1 MKVLVVGKGARE
13 HALCWRLNRSPSVWG
28 LYCASGSPGI
38 NQVAKPVDIAPTNAA
53 GLAEFA
59 RANSIDLTVVGPE
72 DPLSAGI
79 ADEFE
84 RHGLRIFGP
93 SKAAAQLEA
102 SKAFAKSVMR
112 EAGVPT
118 ADFEV
123 FDDPAAARRY
133 VTGLKGPLVV
143 KADGL
148 ALGKGVTVCTDTEAA
163 LRAIAEAME
172 DRRFGAAGARLV
184 IEERLVGEELSFF
197 ALADGADAIP
207 LGFVQDH
214 KPVWDGDRGPNTG
227 GMGAYTPVPRYGA
240 AFETR
245 VMNEVVR
252 PTLNAMAARGTPY
265 RGVLFAGLMVD
276 GEAINVLEFNVRFG
290 DPECEPLMMRFE
302 SDLAEALLAVAEGRA
317 RDAVVKLS
325 ARSAVSVVL
334 TSGGYPGDYRK
345 GLPISGLDRIDGAEP
360 SDAKVRWALDKIRV
374 KVFHAGTAMRDGR
387 LVTDGGRVLA
397 VTAMADSLER
407 AVATAYEAADM
418 IEFEGKHMRRDV
430 AHHALSREAARG

>member
-1 MKVLVVGKGARE
+1 
-13 HALCWRLNRSPSVWG
+13 
-28 LYCASGSPGI
+28 
-38 NQVAKPVDIAPTNAA
+38 
-53 GLAEFA
+53 
-59 RANSIDLTVVGPE
+59 
-72 DPLSAGI
+72 
-79 ADEFE
+79 
-84 RHGLRIFGP
+84 
-93 SKAAAQLEA
+93 
-102 SKAFAKSVMR
+102 
-112 EAGVPT
+112 
-118 ADFEV
+118 
-123 FDDPAAARRY
+123 
-133 VTGLKGPLVV
+133 
-143 KADGL
+143 
-148 ALGKGVTVCTDTEAA
+148 
-163 LRAIAEAME
+163 
-172 DRRFGAAGARLV
+172 V
-184 IEERLVGEELSFF
+184 IEQRLAGEELSFF

-252 PTLNAMAARGTPY
+252 PTLKAMAARGTPF

-276 GEAINVLEFNVRFG
+276 GETINVLEFNVRFG

-302 SDLAEALLAVAEGRA
+302 GDLAEALLAVAEGRA

-360 SDAKVRWALDKIRV
+360 SELKVRWALDKIRV

-430 AHHALSREAARG
+430 GRRALGRDAARG